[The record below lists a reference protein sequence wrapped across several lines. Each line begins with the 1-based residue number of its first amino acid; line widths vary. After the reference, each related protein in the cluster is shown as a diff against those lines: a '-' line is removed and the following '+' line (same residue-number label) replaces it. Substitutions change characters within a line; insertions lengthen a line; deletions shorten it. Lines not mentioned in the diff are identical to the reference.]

1 MCLGQAPISPRI
13 RGARAGPG
21 QPLASQREPACPASR
36 SSTIR
41 SSSASRSS
49 SAPSTGSRSPATAI
63 PRYNIE
69 QRGENGIRITL
80 ALAGFSAADLSVHVE
95 DNQLVVRGRQEEP
108 EDRVYLHRGIAA
120 RQFQRSFVLADG
132 LEVTG
137 ATLDNGLLNIDLER
151 PPAATRV
158 RRIEIRD
165 METPARKPG
174 GN

>member
-1 MCLGQAPISPRI
+1 MPRLQIFNHPLLLGFEEFERTLDRI
-13 RGARAGPG
+13 AKSGDGY
-21 QPLASQREPACPASR
+21 
-36 SSTIR
+36 
-41 SSSASRSS
+41 
-49 SAPSTGSRSPATAI
+49 

-80 ALAGFSAADLSVHVE
+80 ALAGFTAADLSVHVE

-108 EDRVYLHRGIAA
+108 VGRVYHHRGIAA

-165 METPARKPG
+165 MEAPARKPG
-174 GN
+174 GA

>member
-1 MCLGQAPISPRI
+1 MPRLQIFNHPLLLGFEEFERTLDRI
-13 RGARAGPG
+13 AKSGDGY
-21 QPLASQREPACPASR
+21 
-36 SSTIR
+36 
-41 SSSASRSS
+41 
-49 SAPSTGSRSPATAI
+49 

-80 ALAGFSAADLSVHVE
+80 ALAGFTAADLSVHVE

-108 EDRVYLHRGIAA
+108 EGRVYLHRGIAA

-165 METPARKPG
+165 MEAPARKPG
-174 GN
+174 GA

>member
-1 MCLGQAPISPRI
+1 MPRLQIFNHPLLLGFEEFERTLDRI
-13 RGARAGPG
+13 AKSGDGY
-21 QPLASQREPACPASR
+21 
-36 SSTIR
+36 
-41 SSSASRSS
+41 
-49 SAPSTGSRSPATAI
+49 

-108 EDRVYLHRGIAA
+108 EGRVYLHRGIAA

-165 METPARKPG
+165 MEAPARKPG
-174 GN
+174 GT

>member
-1 MCLGQAPISPRI
+1 MPRLQIFNHPLLLGFEEFERTLDRI
-13 RGARAGPG
+13 AKSGDGY
-21 QPLASQREPACPASR
+21 
-36 SSTIR
+36 
-41 SSSASRSS
+41 
-49 SAPSTGSRSPATAI
+49 

-80 ALAGFSAADLSVHVE
+80 ALAGFTAADLSVHVE

-108 EDRVYLHRGIAA
+108 EGRVYLHRGIAA

-165 METPARKPG
+165 MEAPARKPG

>member
-1 MCLGQAPISPRI
+1 MPRLQVFNHPLLLGFEEFERTLDRI
-13 RGARAGPG
+13 AKSGDGY
-21 QPLASQREPACPASR
+21 
-36 SSTIR
+36 
-41 SSSASRSS
+41 
-49 SAPSTGSRSPATAI
+49 

-80 ALAGFSAADLSVHVE
+80 ALAGFTAADLSVHVE

-137 ATLDNGLLNIDLER
+137 ATLDIGLLNIDLER

-165 METPARKPG
+165 MEAPARKPG

>member
-1 MCLGQAPISPRI
+1 MPRLQVFNHPLLLGFEEFERTLDRI
-13 RGARAGPG
+13 AKSGDGY
-21 QPLASQREPACPASR
+21 
-36 SSTIR
+36 
-41 SSSASRSS
+41 
-49 SAPSTGSRSPATAI
+49 

-80 ALAGFSAADLSVHVE
+80 ALAGFTAADLSVHVE

-108 EDRVYLHRGIAA
+108 EGRVYLHRGIAA

-165 METPARKPG
+165 MEAPARKPG

>member
-1 MCLGQAPISPRI
+1 MPRLQVFNHPLLLGFEEFERTLDRI
-13 RGARAGPG
+13 AKSGDGY
-21 QPLASQREPACPASR
+21 
-36 SSTIR
+36 
-41 SSSASRSS
+41 
-49 SAPSTGSRSPATAI
+49 

-137 ATLDNGLLNIDLER
+137 ATLDSGLLNIDLER

-165 METPARKPG
+165 MEAPARKPG
-174 GN
+174 AN

>member
-1 MCLGQAPISPRI
+1 MPRLQIFNHPLLLGFEEFERTLDRI
-13 RGARAGPG
+13 AKSGDGY
-21 QPLASQREPACPASR
+21 
-36 SSTIR
+36 
-41 SSSASRSS
+41 
-49 SAPSTGSRSPATAI
+49 

-80 ALAGFSAADLSVHVE
+80 ALAGFTAGDLSVHVE

-108 EDRVYLHRGIAA
+108 EGRVYLHRGIAA

-165 METPARKPG
+165 MEAPARKPG
-174 GN
+174 GA

>member
-1 MCLGQAPISPRI
+1 MPRLQIFNHPLLLGFEEFERTLDRI
-13 RGARAGPG
+13 AKSGDGY
-21 QPLASQREPACPASR
+21 
-36 SSTIR
+36 
-41 SSSASRSS
+41 
-49 SAPSTGSRSPATAI
+49 

-137 ATLDNGLLNIDLER
+137 ATLDSGLLNIDLER

-165 METPARKPG
+165 MEAPARKPG
-174 GN
+174 AN

>member
-1 MCLGQAPISPRI
+1 MPRLQIFNHPLLLGFEEFERTLDRI
-13 RGARAGPG
+13 AKSGDGY
-21 QPLASQREPACPASR
+21 
-36 SSTIR
+36 
-41 SSSASRSS
+41 
-49 SAPSTGSRSPATAI
+49 

-80 ALAGFSAADLSVHVE
+80 ALAGFSASDLSVHVE

-108 EDRVYLHRGIAA
+108 EGRVYLHRGIAA

-137 ATLDNGLLNIDLER
+137 AALDNGLLNIDLER

-165 METPARKPG
+165 MDAPARKPG
-174 GN
+174 GA

>member
-1 MCLGQAPISPRI
+1 MPRLQVFNHPLLLGFEEFERTLDRI
-13 RGARAGPG
+13 AKSGDGY
-21 QPLASQREPACPASR
+21 
-36 SSTIR
+36 
-41 SSSASRSS
+41 
-49 SAPSTGSRSPATAI
+49 

-165 METPARKPG
+165 MEAPARKPG
-174 GN
+174 AN

>member
-1 MCLGQAPISPRI
+1 MARLQIFNHPLLLGFEEFERTLDRI
-13 RGARAGPG
+13 AKSGDAY
-21 QPLASQREPACPASR
+21 
-36 SSTIR
+36 
-41 SSSASRSS
+41 
-49 SAPSTGSRSPATAI
+49 

-69 QRGENGIRITL
+69 QRGENAIRITL

-95 DNQLVVRGRQEEP
+95 DNQLVIRGRQEEP
-108 EDRVYLHRGIAA
+108 EGRVYLHRGIAA

-151 PPAATRV
+151 PQAATRV

-165 METPARKPG
+165 MDAAARKPG
-174 GN
+174 GA

>member
-1 MCLGQAPISPRI
+1 MPRLQIFNHPLLLGFEEFERTLDRI
-13 RGARAGPG
+13 AKSGDGY
-21 QPLASQREPACPASR
+21 
-36 SSTIR
+36 
-41 SSSASRSS
+41 
-49 SAPSTGSRSPATAI
+49 

-137 ATLDNGLLNIDLER
+137 ATLDSGLLNIDLER

-165 METPARKPG
+165 MEAPARKPG

>member
-1 MCLGQAPISPRI
+1 MPRLQVFNHPLLLGFEEFERTLDRI
-13 RGARAGPG
+13 AKSGDGY
-21 QPLASQREPACPASR
+21 
-36 SSTIR
+36 
-41 SSSASRSS
+41 
-49 SAPSTGSRSPATAI
+49 

-80 ALAGFSAADLSVHVE
+80 ALAGFTAADLSVHVE

-165 METPARKPG
+165 MEAPARKPG

>member
-1 MCLGQAPISPRI
+1 MPRLQIFNHPLLLGFEEFERTLDRI
-13 RGARAGPG
+13 AKSGDGY
-21 QPLASQREPACPASR
+21 
-36 SSTIR
+36 
-41 SSSASRSS
+41 
-49 SAPSTGSRSPATAI
+49 

-165 METPARKPG
+165 MEAPARKPG
-174 GN
+174 AN

>member
-1 MCLGQAPISPRI
+1 MPRLQIFNHPLLLGFEEFERTLDRI
-13 RGARAGPG
+13 AKSGDGY
-21 QPLASQREPACPASR
+21 
-36 SSTIR
+36 
-41 SSSASRSS
+41 
-49 SAPSTGSRSPATAI
+49 

-108 EDRVYLHRGIAA
+108 EGRVYLHRGIAA

-165 METPARKPG
+165 MEAPARKPG
-174 GN
+174 GA

>member
-1 MCLGQAPISPRI
+1 MPRLQVFNHPLLLGFEEFERTLDRI
-13 RGARAGPG
+13 AKSGDGY
-21 QPLASQREPACPASR
+21 
-36 SSTIR
+36 
-41 SSSASRSS
+41 
-49 SAPSTGSRSPATAI
+49 

-165 METPARKPG
+165 MEAPARKPG

>member
-1 MCLGQAPISPRI
+1 MPRLQVFNHPLLLGFEEFERTLDRI
-13 RGARAGPG
+13 AKSGDGY
-21 QPLASQREPACPASR
+21 
-36 SSTIR
+36 
-41 SSSASRSS
+41 
-49 SAPSTGSRSPATAI
+49 

-137 ATLDNGLLNIDLER
+137 ATLDSGLLNIDLER

-165 METPARKPG
+165 MEAPARKPG

>member
-1 MCLGQAPISPRI
+1 MPRLQIFNHPLLLGFEEFERTLDRI
-13 RGARAGPG
+13 AKSGDGY
-21 QPLASQREPACPASR
+21 
-36 SSTIR
+36 
-41 SSSASRSS
+41 
-49 SAPSTGSRSPATAI
+49 

-165 METPARKPG
+165 MEAPARKPG

>member
-1 MCLGQAPISPRI
+1 MPRLQIFNHPLLLGFEEFERTLDRI
-13 RGARAGPG
+13 AKSGDGY
-21 QPLASQREPACPASR
+21 
-36 SSTIR
+36 
-41 SSSASRSS
+41 
-49 SAPSTGSRSPATAI
+49 

-108 EDRVYLHRGIAA
+108 EGRVYLHRGIAA

-165 METPARKPG
+165 MEAPARKPG
-174 GN
+174 AN

>member
-1 MCLGQAPISPRI
+1 MPRLQIFNHPLLLGFEEFERTLERI
-13 RGARAGPG
+13 AKSGDGY
-21 QPLASQREPACPASR
+21 
-36 SSTIR
+36 
-41 SSSASRSS
+41 
-49 SAPSTGSRSPATAI
+49 

-95 DNQLVVRGRQEEP
+95 DNQLVIRGRQEEP
-108 EDRVYLHRGIAA
+108 EGRVYLHRGIAA

-137 ATLDNGLLNIDLER
+137 ATLDNGLLDIDLER

-165 METPARKPG
+165 MDAPARKPG
-174 GN
+174 GA